1 MDERMT
7 EPQNLNRPACWLP
20 LLLMIS
26 AAATAQ
32 PRTSRFSISSQRVA
46 EALAAAGVRVS
57 AGQVRFLSPVSA
69 TSNDS
74 GLEVMDVANWTGD
87 TRKAELRCHDRRAC
101 LPFYVLLTSS
111 GTAEAHDRTSISET
125 KAAPPAGAASPTQS
139 QQILMRDGDRATLVF
154 EESALRIT
162 LPVICLQSGNRG
174 QKIRVV
180 SADHKRFFTA
190 EIVQS
195 GLLRATL

>member
-7 EPQNLNRPACWLP
+7 EPQNLNRRACWLP

-32 PRTSRFSISSQRVA
+32 PRESRFSISSQRVA
-46 EALAAAGVRVS
+46 EALAAAGVRVT

-69 TSNDS
+69 TGNDS
-74 GLEVMDVANWTGD
+74 GLEVMNVATWTGD

-101 LPFYVLLTSS
+101 LPFYVLLASS
-111 GTAEAHDRTSISET
+111 GTADAHARTSGT
-125 KAAPPAGAASPTQS
+125 GAVPQDGAASPTPS

-190 EIVQS
+190 EIVES

>member
-1 MDERMT
+1 MDEGMT
-7 EPQNLNRPACWLP
+7 EQQNLNRGACWLL

-32 PRTSRFSISSQRVA
+32 PRESRFAISSQRVA
-46 EALAAAGVRVS
+46 EALAAAGLQVS
-57 AGQVRFLSPVSA
+57 AGQVKFLSPVSA
-69 TSNDS
+69 TGNDS
-74 GLEVMDVANWTGD
+74 GLQVMNVATWTGG

-101 LPFYVLLTSS
+101 LPFYVLLTSPR
-111 GTAEAHDRTSISET
+111 TADMHDRTSTSGT
-125 KAAPPAGAASPTQS
+125 GSPQPGAASPTPS

-190 EIVQS
+190 EIVES